1 VQVVESVHVAQFS
14 SQGGGECSQLIPVCP
29 LTHVQ
34 VHCPPAMSEEG
45 EEEEEEEA
53 EAEDGGEEKET
64 V

>member
-1 VQVVESVHVAQFS
+1 MQVVESVHVAQFS
-14 SQGGGECSQLIPVCP
+14 SQGGECSQLIPVCP

-45 EEEEEEEA
+45 EEEEEEE
-53 EAEDGGEEKET
+53 EEEDGGEDKEI